1 MPTLR
6 VLVADYNETNRTI
19 VENMLSAWGMRVT
32 LAVDG
37 RQALNTLMS
46 EQSGEFD
53 LALID
58 MQMPNMDGI
67 SLAQALRQSGRHP
80 DLKLILLSSVSTPD
94 DVRRAQDAGFQR
106 FVAKP
111 VRKSE
116 LRQAILGVTP
126 LRLDRAS
133 DLPELRR
140 TILVVEDNP
149 VNQEVISH
157 MLRRLGCQ
165 IQVASSA
172 QEGLRALCEKRFDLI
187 LMDIQ
192 MPGMDGV
199 EALNLFRRGANGR
212 FAFVN
217 PASTPV
223 IAVTANAL
231 DGDEERFL
239 NLGFDDYLSK
249 PFRQSQLLAVL
260 NKRLKSVPPHP
271 MQPGSPASTGAP
283 TQPPESSAAAAP
295 ATAPDVTNATSAPP
309 AASVV
314 LDPQALKR
322 LHDLDPHGD
331 NKLLERVLKAFEAS
345 VGRLQP
351 MLLEAHSN
359 GDLSGISHVAHT
371 LKSSSASI
379 GAIKLSQMCA
389 EIEMMIRQGSGG
401 DLGHRVDSLSVEI
414 DLVLQSLRSLL
425 QNK

>member
-1 MPTLR
+1 
-6 VLVADYNETNRTI
+6 
-19 VENMLSAWGMRVT
+19 
-32 LAVDG
+32 
-37 RQALNTLMS
+37 
-46 EQSGEFD
+46 
-53 LALID
+53 
-58 MQMPNMDGI
+58 MDGI

-80 DLKLILLSSVSTPD
+80 NLKLILLSSVSSPD

-116 LRQAILGVTP
+116 LRQAILGVSP
-126 LRLDRAS
+126 LRLDGTV

-165 IQVASSA
+165 IQVAGSA
-172 QEGLRALCEKRFDLI
+172 LEGLRALCEKRFDLV

-199 EALNLFRRGANGR
+199 EALGYFRRGPNGR

-217 PASTPV
+217 PADTPV
-223 IAVTANAL
+223 VAVTANAL

-260 NKRLKSVPPHP
+260 NKRLKPVSTTPPP
-271 MQPGSPASTGAP
+271 IGDTPPSSPTSPAAGP
-283 TQPPESSAAAAP
+283 AAP
-295 ATAPDVTNATSAPP
+295 GVTQVAP
-309 AASVV
+309 AAEATPTA

-322 LHDLDPHGD
+322 LHDLDPNGD

-351 MLLEAHSN
+351 MLLEAHAN
-359 GDLSGISHVAHT
+359 GDLAGISHVAHT

-401 DLGHRVDSLSVEI
+401 DLGPRVENLSVEI
-414 DLVLQSLRSLL
+414 DLVVQSLRSLL

>member
-1 MPTLR
+1 
-6 VLVADYNETNRTI
+6 
-19 VENMLSAWGMRVT
+19 
-32 LAVDG
+32 VDG
-37 RQALNTLMS
+37 RQALNALMS

-126 LRLDRAS
+126 LRLDSAA

-199 EALNLFRRGANGR
+199 EALNLFRRGPNGR

-217 PASTPV
+217 PAGTPV

-260 NKRLKSVPPHP
+260 NKRLKSVPPIP
-271 MQPGSPASTGAP
+271 MQPGDAAPAQAAEHTPASTSAP
-283 TQPPESSAAAAP
+283 AAP
-295 ATAPDVTNATSAPP
+295 ATQGQP
-309 AASVV
+309 AAEPAPVV

-322 LHDLDPHGD
+322 LHDLDPNGD

-359 GDLSGISHVAHT
+359 ADLSGISHVAHT

-389 EIEMMIRQGSGG
+389 EIELMIRQGSGG
-401 DLGHRVDSLSVEI
+401 NLGPRVENLSVEI
-414 DLVLQSLRSLL
+414 DLVVQSLRSLL